1 MANYNLGELWNP
13 FSINN
18 YSVTLSHPTDRFQFD
33 VTDLHNITLDLHD
46 ISAGDNANLYLY
58 RDSNGN
64 NIFDASDVLV
74 NWSAQNGDTDEMI
87 NATAIPSTYF
97 AIVSRGAGSDNS
109 VSYDL
114 DISVN
119 HDAGS
124 LGITPVAFD
133 NSELTVNYPTSV
145 FEFDI
150 SSSRYV
156 HITLAHL
163 NAGTDGNLKLYLDNG
178 NSIFDNGDTLVSSP
192 TFGKGNDESIDY
204 KAQAG
209 TYFVEV
215 SRNKYTNNNDPLLY
229 NLKMSATLINN
240 RVSNL
245 VVGEVVMGDITS
257 NTPIKAGY
265 LGIGDEDT
273 TDTYAFSLETYE
285 GVNISLSGLDSDA
298 NLRLIRD
305 TNNNG
310 IVDSGEVVDGSYTF
324 GASDEQINN
333 ITLSGAYFLQVFQGL
348 YGWPT
353 SYTVEFDH
361 FTTTYA

>member
-1 MANYNLGELWNP
+1 MKSINIGQQKSFQEISAVVQEQLISGQPETTANRKDDDDDVDIPDTILWDLAGGNFSEVNRFADTKQANNQAQETKSTANHNLGTPWK
-13 FSINN
+13 SISNN
-18 YSVTLSHPTDRFQFD
+18 NHAVFQPTDGFE
-33 VTDLHNITLDLHD
+33 N
-46 ISAGDNANLYLY
+46 
-58 RDSNGN
+58 
-64 NIFDASDVLV
+64 
-74 NWSAQNGDTDEMI
+74 
-87 NATAIPSTYF
+87 
-97 AIVSRGAGSDNS
+97 
-109 VSYDL
+109 
-114 DISVN
+114 VN
-119 HDAGS
+119 HDVGS

-133 NSELTVNYPTSV
+133 NSELTVDDPTSII
-145 FEFDI
+145 EFDI

-163 NAGTDGNLKLYLDNG
+163 NAGNDGNLKLYLDNG

-229 NLKMSATLINN
+229 SLKMSATLINN

-245 VVGEVVMGDITS
+245 VVGEFVVGDITS

-333 ITLSGAYFLQVFQGL
+333 ITLSGPYFLQVFQGL

-353 SYTVEFDH
+353 PYTLEFDH
-361 FTTTYA
+361 FTTPHP